1 MLFDAPEADAH
12 ALKDHLE
19 SALNEALGY
28 KVSVF
33 LRRPA
38 ELAAIAV
45 YAAFKAGE
53 LESAAA
59 LNVAFLSAAPDEEAQ
74 RKLMALKTDIDDFH
88 VHGRQVY
95 WLCRKRQ
102 SESTFSNAAL
112 ERALGQPSTLRGI
125 KTIRKMVKKYDLE
138 ALMEANF
145 IAKASIEVQAPAS
158 KVWEALTRPEL
169 IQQYLFGTQVVTD
182 WQAGSPIMYKGVWQ
196 GKPYEDKGKV
206 LQVEPGKLLVST
218 FWSSL
223 SGEADIP
230 ENYKTVRY
238 ELSATGGGTTLTILQ
253 DNNAS
258 QEEAEHSEQNWKLVL
273 EGIKKLLE

>member
-1 MLFDAPEADAH
+1 MEAD
-12 ALKDHLE
+12 
-19 SALNEALGY
+19 
-28 KVSVF
+28 
-33 LRRPA
+33 
-38 ELAAIAV
+38 
-45 YAAFKAGE
+45 
-53 LESAAA
+53 
-59 LNVAFLSAAPDEEAQ
+59 
-74 RKLMALKTDIDDFH
+74 
-88 VHGRQVY
+88 
-95 WLCRKRQ
+95 
-102 SESTFSNAAL
+102 
-112 ERALGQPSTLRGI
+112 
-125 KTIRKMVKKYDLE
+125 
-138 ALMEANF
+138 F

-182 WQAGSPIMYKGVWQ
+182 WQAGSPITYKGVWQ